1 LINLSNFPYTRA
13 MTKRND
19 ETHSFRIKILAALAV
34 MAFAVT
40 AEAKGPLV
48 TDLPQQIPRA
58 QAKRLFVVGYQ
69 GSVTVSASKTD
80 DVSIKALKYGDGED
94 STVTANFLNQFAIR
108 AVNSGDTV
116 EVRALPTASS
126 QDWSRWVSGKHAP
139 EVKLEISAPP
149 GMSLEIF
156 WTRGDVK
163 VTQWKAPVFITS
175 QDGHITV
182 ENDSSD
188 LTARTMF
195 GSLKVENV
203 KGNVSIE
210 NFASQLFLN
219 DITGHARVRTF
230 SGETHL
236 KKIVGPTVISSQKG
250 IVTTSDT
257 LGGMDIQSG
266 VAPFHILDHKGS
278 LVGHSDGGSVSAN
291 IRGPVDVRLVSVS
304 GPLTVS
310 VSHESSASVNLSTK
324 GQLNAPKELEK
335 KSGPDAKIISGELQ
349 GNQPGHLRLSSD
361 TGDLN
366 LRVL

>member
-1 LINLSNFPYTRA
+1 
-13 MTKRND
+13 MRND
-19 ETHSFRIKILAALAV
+19 ETHSLEKLIVGIFILGSFLGVFPLPDLA
-34 MAFAVT
+34 M
-40 AEAKGPLV
+40 AKGPV
-48 TDLPQQIPRA
+48 VSEVPQEIPRG
-58 QAKRLFVVGYQ
+58 QAKRLFIVGYQ
-69 GSVTVSASKTD
+69 GSVIVTAGKSDNVS
-80 DVSIKALKYGDGED
+80 VKALKYGDGED
-94 STVTANFLNQFAIR
+94 SAVTASFLNQFAVR

-116 EVRALPTASS
+116 EIRAFPAGSNTE
-126 QDWSRWVSGKHAP
+126 WSRWVQGRHAP
-139 EVKLEISAPP
+139 EVKLEIVAPP

-156 WTRGDVK
+156 WTRGDIK
-163 VTQWKAPVFITS
+163 VAQWKAPVFITN

-195 GSLKVENV
+195 GSLKVDNI

-210 NFASQLFLN
+210 NFASQLFIT

-230 SGETHL
+230 SGDTHL

-250 IVTTSDT
+250 AVTTVDT

-278 LVGHSDGGSVSAN
+278 LIGHSDGGSVSAN
-291 IRGPVDVRLVSVS
+291 IKGPVDVRLISLS

-324 GQLNAPKELEK
+324 GQLNAPKDLEK
-335 KSGPDAKIISGELQ
+335 KSGPDAKIISGQLS
-349 GNQPGHLRLSSD
+349 GNQPGHLKLSSD

-366 LRVL
+366 LKVL